1 MNALLF
7 YEQKRLEKI
16 AINSFYF
23 SLALAIFSGQ
33 GLFLNNSLY
42 AYEVNIA
49 QAPYLGGNIQIEQ
62 LPAKVET
69 ESDLLAQR
77 HKWEA
82 SMRRKYN
89 TGTVSVVEPGV
100 VHVKLTKYINSQPIK
115 INIVEVNKKINP
127 NIEFSPALAS
137 QSLAHKASVRT
148 IAQKNNS
155 IVAVNGTFF
164 KPQTGV
170 PLGALMIDKKIITS
184 PIYNRVAMGIGKDEF
199 KMSRLELDA
208 KLTSLTSSMT
218 IDNINQPRMLMSHTI
233 AYTKDWGQKSPPTPK
248 YGIQIAVENNKIT
261 KISDGS
267 IEIPQDGYVISGP
280 KKELEPFFNAISVQV
295 DIKTSPNWENIDH
308 IISGG
313 PYLVKESQ
321 LFVDTA
327 AQKLNAISGKNPRTA
342 IGYTKDND
350 LILVTIDGRETS
362 SVGMNIY
369 ELAKLMRTIGCYNAM
384 NLDGGGSSIMYIKGK
399 IVNNPSIQGGIAL
412 SNAFTVS
419 VNTPPTQISYDDKN
433 KDKEK

>member
-1 MNALLF
+1 MNALLL

-16 AINSFYF
+16 AINSFYC

-42 AYEVNIA
+42 AYEVTMPQTPFAGAN
-49 QAPYLGGNIQIEQ
+49 LQIDQ
-62 LPAKVET
+62 LPTKAET
-69 ESDLLAQR
+69 EISILDQKN
-77 HKWEA
+77 KWEA

-89 TGTVSVVEPGV
+89 TGTVSVVEAGV

-127 NIEFSPALAS
+127 NINFSPALAS
-137 QSLAHKASVRT
+137 QSLANKATVKT
-148 IAQKNNS
+148 IAKKNNS

-170 PLGALMIDKKIITS
+170 PLGALMIDKRIITS

-208 KLTSLTSSMT
+208 KLISPESSIA

-233 AYTKDWGQKSPPTPK
+233 AYTKDWGQTSPPTPK
-248 YGIQIAVENNKIT
+248 YGIQIAVEGNKIT
-261 KISDGS
+261 KISNGS
-267 IEIPQDGYVISGP
+267 LEIPKEGYVISGP
-280 KKELEPFFNAISVQV
+280 KKELEPFFNAKSVQI

-313 PYLVKESQ
+313 PYLVKENQ
-321 LFVDTA
+321 VYVDIA

-350 LILVTIDGRETS
+350 LILVTIDGRESS

-399 IVNNPSIQGGIAL
+399 IVNNPSVQGGIAL

-419 VNTPPTQISYDDKN
+419 DISQPSQISYN
-433 KDKEK
+433 DKEK

>member
-42 AYEVNIA
+42 AYEANLA
-49 QAPYLGGNIQIEQ
+49 QTPYLGGNIQIEQ
-62 LPAKVET
+62 LPSKVKT
-69 ESDLLAQR
+69 EVDILAEKN
-77 HKWEA
+77 KWED

-89 TGTVSVVEPGV
+89 TGTISIIEPGI

-127 NIEFSPALAS
+127 NIEFSPELAS
-137 QSLAHKASVRT
+137 QSLAKKATVKT
-148 IAQKNNS
+148 IAKKNNS

-170 PLGALMIDKKIITS
+170 PLGALMIDKKILTS
-184 PIYNRVAMGIGKDEF
+184 PIYNRVAMGIGKDDF

-208 KLTSLTSSMT
+208 KLISSEST
-218 IDNINQPRMLMSHTI
+218 IKIDNINQPRMLMSHTI
-233 AYTKDWGQKSPPTPK
+233 AYTKDWGQTSPPTPK
-248 YGIQIAVENNKIT
+248 YGIQIAIQGNKIT
-261 KISDGS
+261 KISNGS

-280 KKELEPFFNAISVQV
+280 KKELEPFFNAKSVQI
-295 DIKTSPNWENIDH
+295 DIKTSPNWDDVDH

-313 PYLVKESQ
+313 PYLIKENQ
-321 LFVDTA
+321 LFVDIA
-327 AQKLNAISGKNPRTA
+327 AQKLKAISGKNPRTA

-369 ELAKLMRTIGCYNAM
+369 DLAKLMKTIGCYNAM

-419 VNTPPTQISYDDKN
+419 IITPTTQMAYN
-433 KDKEK
+433 DKEEK